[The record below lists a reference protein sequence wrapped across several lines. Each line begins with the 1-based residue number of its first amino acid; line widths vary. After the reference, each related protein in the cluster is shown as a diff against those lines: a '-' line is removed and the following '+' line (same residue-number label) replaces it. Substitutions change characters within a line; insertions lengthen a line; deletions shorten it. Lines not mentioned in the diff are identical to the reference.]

1 MIDLIIIIIIII
13 FSVIQSIFGVGLLL
27 FGTPTLLLI
36 GYSYVETLWIL
47 LPCSIIISLIQSIE
61 NYPLVRAKRK
71 VAYFTIPAMTFSLIF
86 IVSYDYVIDIRK
98 VVGLFLIFI
107 GIVKFSSK
115 LQIYLQFFIEKQLRL
130 YYVLIGFI
138 HGVSNMGGGPLSI
151 LMSTVYTDK
160 AKIRANI
167 AFIYLVLAS
176 FQLMILFII
185 DSTSLKYANFALM
198 LVSLGAYLIANKYIA
213 DKVNDKKY
221 IILINILILTYGIL
235 AFLG

>member
-1 MIDLIIIIIIII
+1 MIDLIIIIII
-13 FSVIQSIFGVGLLL
+13 FSVVQSIFGVGLLL

-61 NYPLVRAKRK
+61 NYPIVRAKK
-71 VAYFTIPAMTFSLIF
+71 NVAYFTIPAMTFSLIF

-98 VVGLFLIFI
+98 VVGFFLIFI

-115 LQIYLQFFIEKQLRL
+115 LQTYLRLFLEKQLRL

-151 LMSTVYTDK
+151 LMSTIYTDK

-167 AFIYLVLAS
+167 AFIYFVLAS

-198 LVSLGAYLIANKYIA
+198 LFSLGAYLIANKYIA

-221 IILINILILTYGIL
+221 IILINILILIYGIL

>member
-1 MIDLIIIIIIII
+1 MIDLIIIIII

>member
-1 MIDLIIIIIIII
+1 MIDLIVIIII
-13 FSVIQSIFGVGLLL
+13 FSVVQSIFGVGLLL

-61 NYPLVRAKRK
+61 NYPIVRAKRK

-98 VVGLFLIFI
+98 VVGFFLIFI

-115 LQIYLQFFIEKQLRL
+115 LQTYLRLFLEKQLRL

-151 LMSTVYTDK
+151 LMSTIYTDK

-167 AFIYLVLAS
+167 AFIYFVLAS

-198 LVSLGAYLIANKYIA
+198 LFSLGAYLIANKYIA

-221 IILINILILTYGIL
+221 IILINILILIYGIL

>member
-1 MIDLIIIIIIII
+1 MIDLIIIIII

-61 NYPLVRAKRK
+61 SYPLVRAKRK

-167 AFIYLVLAS
+167 AFIYLVLAP
-176 FQLMILFII
+176 FQLMILLII
-185 DSTSLKYANFALM
+185 YSTSLKYANFALM

-221 IILINILILTYGIL
+221 MILINILILTYGIL

>member
-1 MIDLIIIIIIII
+1 MIDLIIIIII

-61 NYPLVRAKRK
+61 NYPLVKAKRK
-71 VAYFTIPAMTFSLIF
+71 VVYFTIPAMTFSLIF

-107 GIVKFSSK
+107 GIVKFSPK

-151 LMSTVYTDK
+151 LMSTLYTDK

-167 AFIYLVLAS
+167 AFIYLILAS

-213 DKVNDKKY
+213 DKVNDKKN

>member
-1 MIDLIIIIIIII
+1 MIDLIIIIII

-61 NYPLVRAKRK
+61 NYPLVRAQRK

>member
-1 MIDLIIIIIIII
+1 MIDLIIIIII

-107 GIVKFSSK
+107 GIVKSSPK

-151 LMSTVYTDK
+151 LMSTLYTDK

-167 AFIYLVLAS
+167 AFIYLILAS

-213 DKVNDKKY
+213 DKVNDKKN

>member
-1 MIDLIIIIIIII
+1 
-13 FSVIQSIFGVGLLL
+13 
-27 FGTPTLLLI
+27 
-36 GYSYVETLWIL
+36 
-47 LPCSIIISLIQSIE
+47 
-61 NYPLVRAKRK
+61 
-71 VAYFTIPAMTFSLIF
+71 
-86 IVSYDYVIDIRK
+86 
-98 VVGLFLIFI
+98 
-107 GIVKFSSK
+107 
-115 LQIYLQFFIEKQLRL
+115 L

-151 LMSTVYTDK
+151 LMSTIYTDK

-167 AFIYLVLAS
+167 AFIYFVLAS

-198 LVSLGAYLIANKYIA
+198 LFSLGAYLIANKYIA

-221 IILINILILTYGIL
+221 IILINILILIYGIL

>member
-1 MIDLIIIIIIII
+1 MIDLIIIIII

-61 NYPLVRAKRK
+61 NYPLVKAKRK
-71 VAYFTIPAMTFSLIF
+71 VVYFTIPAMTLSLIV

-167 AFIYLVLAS
+167 AFIYLILAS

-213 DKVNDKKY
+213 DKVNDKKN

>member
-1 MIDLIIIIIIII
+1 MIDLIIIIII

-61 NYPLVRAKRK
+61 SYPLVRAKRK

-221 IILINILILTYGIL
+221 MILINILILTYGIL